1 MMLGMQ
7 RACRRW
13 PVVGRARFLAGTR
26 RQAGV
31 TLIELLASVLIF
43 SLCIALMSNAFFQVG
58 RLLTVVERG
67 RDLGGAGLRLSGS
80 LQAAVAN
87 LVMNPLLPTDKAPV
101 FEGDA
106 LRFTGLTTRHP
117 LGQAGQVQALVVTLD
132 KGRLRI
138 APATGGATTGS
149 AAGAELVL
157 GDADQ
162 ALRWVYLDHA
172 GQLQGQWPV
181 RELEQE
187 YLPSAVFLVAK
198 SAGLSDAWPQPLQA
212 LAGQAVLASWAYGGS
227 VGEDMSNPGNTFG
240 AARGSR

>member
-7 RACRRW
+7 RACRRG

-87 LVMNPLLPTDKAPV
+87 LVMNPLLPKDKTPV
-101 FEGDA
+101 FEGDGV
-106 LRFTGLTTRHP
+106 RFTGLTTRHP
-117 LGQAGQVQALVVTLD
+117 LGQAGQVQSLVVTLD

-138 APATGGATTGS
+138 APATGSATTGS

-157 GDADQ
+157 GNENQ

-198 SAGLSDAWPQPLQA
+198 SVGVSNAWPQPLQA
-212 LAGQAVLASWAYGGS
+212 LAGEAVLASWAYGGS
-227 VGEDMSNPGNTFG
+227 VSEDMSNPGNTFG
-240 AARGSR
+240 AVQGSR

>member
-1 MMLGMQ
+1 MRGMLAYTGWGRRGVRHQ
-7 RACRRW
+7 R
-13 PVVGRARFLAGTR
+13 
-26 RQAGV
+26 GV

-87 LVMNPLLPTDKAPV
+87 LVITPLVPGEKAPV

-106 LRFTGLTTRHP
+106 LRFAGLTSRHP
-117 LGQAGQVQALVVTLD
+117 LGQAGQVQALVVTLE

-138 APATGGATTGS
+138 GPPVGT
-149 AAGAELVL
+149 AAAELVL
-157 GDADQ
+157 GDASQ
-162 ALRWVYLDHA
+162 PLRWVYLDHA

-187 YLPSAVFLVAK
+187 VLPSAGFLLAK
-198 SAGLSDAWPQPLQA
+198 SASGGAWPQPLQA
-212 LAGQAVLASWAYGGS
+212 LAGETILASWAYAGP
-227 VGEDMSNPGNTFG
+227 VGEDMSNPGNNFG
-240 AARGSR
+240 AARGVR